1 MQNAGVCHEDGQLD
15 FYGFDKYPGWR
26 DYHVDAARELAQVE
40 EPVSLEEL
48 SMVLSDKKPS
58 ENWEIRLHHSTLP
71 KLEDLGCIEYDAEDN
86 MVYDVEEEYL
96 EQLTEFVEDLKFSKN

>member
-1 MQNAGVCHEDGQLD
+1 MQNTEICHENHKIE
-15 FYGFDKYPGWR
+15 FYTFDEYTVLR
-26 DYHVDAARELAQVE
+26 DYHVNAARELAQVE
-40 EPVSLEEL
+40 EPASLEEL
-48 SMVLSDKKPS
+48 SEALSDEKSGK
-58 ENWEIRLHHSTLP
+58 NWEIRLHHSTLP